1 MSTDLTVSEQVE
13 PVNESEL
20 VEDEE
25 HWLYG
30 DENSKNQSVNNET
43 REKEGVLDG
52 STSMED
58 KNNTEQA
65 AKSVK
70 EEEEED
76 SDSDDDD
83 DDDDDVKVTIGN
95 IKTGAP
101 TYMGTGI
108 NLNIKPVRGY
118 GVASANKLQSK
129 GVDMEALSGFNGLH
143 AVETDTDMYED
154 KPWRKPGA
162 DLSDYF
168 NYGFNEETWKA
179 YCEKQRRLLLGLE
192 PCLPPSFHNKITVQQ
207 GRTVSLE
214 KDVESSAVKLDF
226 KSDFSTQV
234 MPATSRLKAGPPP
247 NRKMAGTIDVIGGQT
262 GPIRRVEGRRREMQE
277 QNPIQVLGDHG
288 NKAQPL
294 TPPTVPPPLPI
305 GVPPPHFL
313 QRPPP
318 VSGMPPHMQ
327 PPGIP
332 PPALP
337 GIFPPPLAPPPNLMM
352 PPVNSRCPYG
362 NRAPPP
368 FGYSN
373 ADPNYITYPPV
384 SSAHVQWGS
393 MMEKGTGG
401 GGCGRPGHWD
411 HQGFRRERER
421 ETDRDQEQD
430 RGEGAATASEYD
442 EDEHYR
448 YYAHER
454 DSFHHTRDSSRGREE
469 HSGRERRHRDKEE
482 GSKHKSS
489 KRKQHDDD
497 GSGGDSHRRHKHKKS
512 KRGKEERGV
521 AEDVG
526 GREVEREHRD

>member
-1 MSTDLTVSEQVE
+1 DCCGII
-13 PVNESEL
+13 
-20 VEDEE
+20 
-25 HWLYG
+25 LYMC
-30 DENSKNQSVNNET
+30 VCVC
-43 REKEGVLDG
+43 GVF
-52 STSMED
+52 
-58 KNNTEQA
+58 
-65 AKSVK
+65 
-70 EEEEED
+70 
-76 SDSDDDD
+76 
-83 DDDDDVKVTIGN
+83 I
-95 IKTGAP
+95 
-101 TYMGTGI
+101 
-108 NLNIKPVRGY
+108 
-118 GVASANKLQSK
+118 
-129 GVDMEALSGFNGLH
+129 FGLIYSLFI
-143 AVETDTDMYED
+143 DC
-154 KPWRKPGA
+154 WGA

-327 PPGIP
+327 PPGKRPTSP
-332 PPALP
+332 PS
-337 GIFPPPLAPPPNLMM
+337 
-352 PPVNSRCPYG
+352 PVKGLLVCGFICMGSTYELRLIQK
-362 NRAPPP
+362 P
-368 FGYSN
+368 FSFLVMAMVLEWTGYS
-373 ADPNYITYPPV
+373 
-384 SSAHVQWGS
+384 
-393 MMEKGTGG
+393 
-401 GGCGRPGHWD
+401 
-411 HQGFRRERER
+411 
-421 ETDRDQEQD
+421 
-430 RGEGAATASEYD
+430 